1 MGNERMAGAGPRRTR
16 NGDARAALLI
26 IDMINLFDFEGGASL
41 SREAQRIAPR
51 IVRLKERFRQAG
63 APVIYVNDNFMDWRA
78 DFKELVA
85 VCSHP
90 ASAGAK
96 IAKALAPGPG
106 DYYILKPKHSAFL
119 ATPLSLLLTQLDV
132 RRLVLTGLAADACVL
147 ITAQEANMR
156 EYLVS
161 VPADCVAAQTPQRRK
176 RALAVIKAS
185 FSADL
190 RASAAVPVAYA
201 RS

>member
-1 MGNERMAGAGPRRTR
+1 MGTSRPPRVGNGAQAAT
-16 NGDARAALLI
+16 ALLI
-26 IDMINLFDFEGGASL
+26 IDMINLFDFEGGISL
-41 SREAQRIAPR
+41 AREASRIAPR
-51 IVRLKERFRQAG
+51 IARLKARFAAAG

-90 ASAGAK
+90 ANAGAK
-96 IAKALAPGPG
+96 IAKVLAPATG

-119 ATPLSLLLTQLDV
+119 ATPLSLLLAKLGV

-156 EYLVS
+156 DYQVS
-161 VPADCVAAQTPQRRK
+161 IPADCVAAQTPERRK
-176 RALAVIKAS
+176 RALAVIEAS
-185 FSADL
+185 FPVDL
-190 RASAAVPVAYA
+190 RASAVVPIAQA